1 MGYVT
6 GAISKP
12 NTNDPTDDRWDF
24 ENSLIMSWL
33 LDSMELEI
41 SCDLLSQIPKEIWEA
56 ITKTHAQYENLA
68 HVYDLKCRFHKVK

>member
-12 NTNDPTDDRWDF
+12 NTNDRTGDRWDF

-41 SCDLLSQIPKEIWEA
+41 SGDLLHKFPRRFEKLLLKLMLNMEI
-56 ITKTHAQYENLA
+56 
-68 HVYDLKCRFHKVK
+68 